1 MLLYKLHTINM
12 PPTEKVQM
20 VYDYYYPIFKDH
32 YDDFNKRNK
41 DLEIFLNIS
50 ENYRSLDSLL
60 ADMAIEPVI
69 DSMIDMNETDKEDE
83 FVTLSTIHSAKGLE
97 WHSVFIIHAIDGY
110 FPSVRS
116 SEKIE
121 TLEEERRLM
130 YVASTRAKQNLFVTY
145 PMNMY
150 DREAGTTYSKPSRF
164 ISDISPDKA
173 EGWLVEDEF

>member
-1 MLLYKLHTINM
+1 M

-20 VYDYYYPIFKDH
+20 VYDYYHPIFKDK
-32 YDDFNKRNK
+32 YDDYNKRNK

-69 DSMIDMNETDKEDE
+69 DSMVDIEGTDKEDE
-83 FVTLSTIHSAKGLE
+83 ILTLSTIHSAKGLE

-110 FPSVRS
+110 FPSARS
-116 SEKIE
+116 AEKLD

-150 DREAGTTYSKPSRF
+150 DREAGTTFSKPSRF
-164 ISDISPDKA
+164 ISEISSDKA